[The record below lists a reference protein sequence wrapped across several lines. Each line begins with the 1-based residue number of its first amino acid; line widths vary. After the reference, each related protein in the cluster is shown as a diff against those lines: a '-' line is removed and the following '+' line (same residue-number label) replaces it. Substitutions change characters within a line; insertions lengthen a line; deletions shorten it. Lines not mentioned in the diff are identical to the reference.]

1 MRGASES
8 WKAQQDAV
16 RREYETAV
24 ASKDHEKANAI
35 KTANPD
41 IDFTTKETEA

>member
-1 MRGASES
+1 MRGASHS
-8 WKAQQDAV
+8 WLEQQNAV
-16 RREYETAV
+16 RQEYETAV
-24 ASKDHEKANAI
+24 ASKDHEKATAI